1 MRKTAVLPIL
11 TVLFVF
17 ISITLHGFVLKDV
30 KFEGLKTIQKN
41 ELTYAYSAYIG
52 KDINMYAIED
62 IVSQLEEL
70 GYFEDIQYVL
80 EDVPGKENEKILLIK
95 VVENEPVSQVSLE
108 ITGPGI
114 IAKETL
120 QGSITLQE
128 GKAFSFEKFWES
140 INNIAKIYTD
150 NGYIVATPK
159 SQDKTFAF
167 VYISGRIDGSNVLFK
182 VTEYVLYDVKFEIQ
196 SNDEQFKSEF
206 QNIEKQLS
214 LPKYKDYEVK
224 APLLRI
230 FDSPKNYVPTLQ
242 KFQEFFQNLSKYVYF
257 KVIDISTFEE
267 EIDIPAKSLV
277 ITLTDNTIVNQP
289 AQLKGIRT
297 KGNTIF
303 SERELVGEVKEGTYT
318 NFEILKT
325 IQKVKDKY
333 DKSGYIVNLNL
344 ETDKEGYLYIVVSET
359 KVRNVKITGNE
370 RTKTYVF
377 DDLIAVKPG
386 DYLNRNQLQVTYIEL
401 KKSNFFK
408 DVNLNF
414 EPVDNDSVDI
424 VVNVLEK
431 DKKFD
436 FQGGITW
443 GPVKDKPWYEGFA
456 GILSLSSTNPF
467 GYGENFS
474 ISLQKALSTTNLSLN
489 FGIRKPFEMPL
500 SVSSSISFNQET
512 QEGTTTTKWST
523 SAGISTLK
531 MPIGQFSLTA
541 NYSET
546 TTSSTTTLT
555 TKTLALTGSYVY
567 ETLDNLYVPMKGYSF
582 TFSGTK
588 YFPLSEQ
595 GSDAVSYFTEATYHL
610 PLSETVSLA
619 SRIYNAQVFQT
630 AGAPVNFSLAGPY
643 QVRGVKSEEK
653 GTVLVLNNNEI
664 RFKEPD
670 QIFYF
675 SIFYD
680 LGFIGQSYT
689 FDNLI
694 SSAGIELGL
703 VLPMFGLVRFGVGL
717 QILPTFSPNFNT
729 YFIFGQTF

>member
-1 MRKTAVLPIL
+1 MRKTFVLPVL

-17 ISITLHGFVLKDV
+17 ISATLLGFVLKDV
-30 KFEGLKTIQKN
+30 KFEGLRTIQKS
-41 ELTYAYSAYIG
+41 ELTYIYSAYIG
-52 KDINMYAIED
+52 KDVNMYAIED
-62 IVSQLEEL
+62 IISQLDEL

-80 EDVPGKENEKILLIK
+80 EDVQGKENEKILLIK

-108 ITGPGI
+108 IKGPGLF
-114 IAKETL
+114 AKETL
-120 QGSITLQE
+120 QGSITLEE

-140 INNIAKIYTD
+140 INNIAKIYSD
-150 NGYIVATPK
+150 NGYVVATPK

-167 VYISGRIDGSNVLFK
+167 VYISGRVDGNNVLFQ
-182 VTEYVLYDVKFEIQ
+182 VTEYVLYDVKFEIL
-196 SNDEQFKSEF
+196 SSDEQFKAEF

-214 LPKYKDYEVK
+214 LPKYKDYEIK
-224 APLLRI
+224 APLLKI
-230 FDSPKNYVPTLQ
+230 FDSPKNYVPSLQ

-257 KVIDISTFEE
+257 KVIDISTSEE
-267 EIDIPAKSLV
+267 ETDLPAKNLV
-277 ITLTDNTIVNQP
+277 ITVTDNTILTQP
-289 AQLKGIRT
+289 SQLKGIRSR
-297 KGNTIF
+297 GNTIF

-318 NFEILKT
+318 NFDILKT

-333 DKSGYIVNLNL
+333 DKAGYIVNLNL
-344 ETDKEGYLYIVVSET
+344 EADKEGYLYIIVSET

-377 DDLIAVKPG
+377 DDLIALKPG
-386 DYLNRNQLQVTYIEL
+386 DYLNRNQLQVTLIEL

-414 EPVDNDSVDI
+414 EPVDNENVDI
-424 VVNVLEK
+424 VVNVSEK

-474 ISLQKALSTTNLSLN
+474 ISLQKALSTTNISLD
-489 FGIRKPFEMPL
+489 FGIRKPFEMPF

-523 SAGISTLK
+523 SARISTLK
-531 MPIGQFSLTA
+531 LPIGQFSLTA

-546 TTSSTTTLT
+546 TTSSTTTFT
-555 TKTLALTGSYVY
+555 TKTMALTGSYIY

-582 TFSGTK
+582 TLSGTR
-588 YFPLSEQ
+588 YFPISEQ
-595 GSDAVSYFTEATYHL
+595 GSDAISYFAEVTYHL

-619 SRIYNAQVFQT
+619 SRIYNAQVIQT
-630 AGAPVNFSLAGPY
+630 SGAPVNFSLAGPY

-653 GTVLVLNNNEI
+653 GTVLVLNNNEV

-680 LGFIGQSYT
+680 LGFIGQAYT
-689 FDNLI
+689 FDNLK
-694 SSAGIELGL
+694 SSAGVELGL
-703 VLPMFGLVRFGVGL
+703 VLPMFGLVRFGAGL

>member
-1 MRKTAVLPIL
+1 MRKTSVLPIL
-11 TVLFVF
+11 TALFVF
-17 ISITLHGFVLKDV
+17 ISSILFGFVLRDV
-30 KFEGLKTIQKN
+30 QFEGLKTINKN
-41 ELTYAYSAYIG
+41 ELVSVYGAYIG
-52 KDINMYAIED
+52 KDVNMYAIED
-62 IVSQLEEL
+62 IISQLEEF
-70 GYFEDIQYVL
+70 GYFKDIQYVL
-80 EDVPGKENEKILLIK
+80 EDVPGKENEKVLVIK

-680 LGFIGQSYT
+680 LGFIGQAYT
-689 FDNLI
+689 FDNLK
-694 SSAGIELGL
+694 SSAGVELGL

>member
-588 YFPLSEQ
+588 YFSLSEQ

-680 LGFIGQSYT
+680 LGFIGQAYT
-689 FDNLI
+689 FDNLK
-694 SSAGIELGL
+694 SSAGVELGL

>member
-680 LGFIGQSYT
+680 LGFIGQAYT
-689 FDNLI
+689 FDNLK
-694 SSAGIELGL
+694 SSAGVELGL

>member
-1 MRKTAVLPIL
+1 MRKTSVLPIL
-11 TVLFVF
+11 TALFVF
-17 ISITLHGFVLKDV
+17 ISSILFGFVLRDV
-30 KFEGLKTIQKN
+30 QFEGLKTINKN
-41 ELTYAYSAYIG
+41 ELVSVYGAYIG
-52 KDINMYAIED
+52 KDVNMYAIED
-62 IVSQLEEL
+62 IISQLEEF

-80 EDVPGKENEKILLIK
+80 EDVPGKENEKVLVIK
-95 VVENEPVSQVSLE
+95 VVENEPVSKVSLE
-108 ITGPGI
+108 IAGPGL

-120 QGSITLQE
+120 QSSITLQE
-128 GKAFSFEKFWES
+128 GKAFSFVKFWES
-140 INNIAKIYTD
+140 ISNIAKIYSD
-150 NGYIVATPK
+150 NGYIAATPK

-167 VYISGRIDGSNVLFK
+167 VYISGRVDGNSVLFK
-182 VTEYVLYDVKFEIQ
+182 VTEYVLYDLEFEVL
-196 SNDEQFKSEF
+196 SDDEQFKVEF
-206 QNIEKQLS
+206 KNIEKELS
-214 LPKYKDYEVK
+214 LPKYKDYESK
-224 APLLRI
+224 NPLLKI
-230 FDSPKNYVPTLQ
+230 FDSPKNYVPNLQ
-242 KFQEFFQNLSKYVYF
+242 KLQEFFQSISKYVYF
-257 KVIDISTFEE
+257 KIVDISSS
-267 EIDIPAKSLV
+267 DVDLNIPAKKLV
-277 ITLTDNTIVNQP
+277 VTVTDNTVVSQP
-289 AQLKGIRT
+289 VHLKGIKT

-303 SERELVGEVKEGTYT
+303 SEKELVGETKEGTYT
-318 NFEILKT
+318 NFDILKAVQNT
-325 IQKVKDKY
+325 KNKY
-333 DKSGYIVNLNL
+333 DKAGYYINLNL
-344 ETDKEGYLYIVVSET
+344 EVGSDGYLYIIVSET
-359 KVRNVKITGNE
+359 KIRNVKITGNE

-414 EPVDNDSVDI
+414 EPVDKDNVDI

-456 GILSLSSTNPF
+456 GIISLSSTNPF

-500 SVSSSISFNQET
+500 SISSSISFNQET
-512 QEGTTTTKWST
+512 QEGTTTTKLST

-531 MPIGQFSLTA
+531 LPIGQFSLTA

-555 TKTLALTGSYVY
+555 TKTMALTGSYIY

-582 TFSGTK
+582 TLSGTK

-595 GSDAVSYFTEATYHL
+595 GSDAISYFAEATYHL

-619 SRIYNAQVFQT
+619 SRIYNAQVIQT
-630 AGAPVNFSLAGPY
+630 SGAPINFSLAGPY

-664 RFKEPD
+664 RFKEPE

-675 SIFYD
+675 SIFCD

-703 VLPMFGLVRFGVGL
+703 VLPMFGLVRFGTGL

-729 YFIFGQTF
+729 YFILGQTF

>member
-30 KFEGLKTIQKN
+30 KFEGLKTIPKN

-680 LGFIGQSYT
+680 LGFIGQAYT
-689 FDNLI
+689 FDNLK
-694 SSAGIELGL
+694 SSAGVELGL

>member
-431 DKKFD
+431 GKKFD

-680 LGFIGQSYT
+680 LGFIGQAYT
-689 FDNLI
+689 FDNLK
-694 SSAGIELGL
+694 SSAGVELGL